1 MTKTID
7 LGIIPDSTMGENQR
21 QEQKKESKG
30 AHRNMTPMLFFF
42 FTGSRKASC
51 EARRH
56 RAKRIKMRLHRL
68 AEGGMNMK
76 KIELIIRPEKLEPL
90 KKILSKNEYSGLT
103 VMSAMGC
110 GHQKGYSEEFKKLG
124 MEINL
129 LPKLY
134 VMTVILDEDLDDI
147 LTEICEKLSTGQ
159 VGDGKIFIT
168 NVDDVMRIRTG
179 EHGESIL

>member
-1 MTKTID
+1 
-7 LGIIPDSTMGENQR
+7 
-21 QEQKKESKG
+21 
-30 AHRNMTPMLFFF
+30 
-42 FTGSRKASC
+42 
-51 EARRH
+51 
-56 RAKRIKMRLHRL
+56 
-68 AEGGMNMK
+68 MK

-134 VMTVILDEDLDDI
+134 VMTVILDEDLGTYSQRYVRNSPPVR
-147 LTEICEKLSTGQ
+147 LEMERYL
-159 VGDGKIFIT
+159 
-168 NVDDVMRIRTG
+168 
-179 EHGESIL
+179 

>member
-1 MTKTID
+1 
-7 LGIIPDSTMGENQR
+7 
-21 QEQKKESKG
+21 
-30 AHRNMTPMLFFF
+30 
-42 FTGSRKASC
+42 
-51 EARRH
+51 
-56 RAKRIKMRLHRL
+56 
-68 AEGGMNMK
+68 MK

-147 LTEICEKLSTGQ
+147 LTTGQ

>member
-1 MTKTID
+1 
-7 LGIIPDSTMGENQR
+7 
-21 QEQKKESKG
+21 
-30 AHRNMTPMLFFF
+30 MTPMLFFF

-51 EARRH
+51 EAHRH

>member
-1 MTKTID
+1 
-7 LGIIPDSTMGENQR
+7 
-21 QEQKKESKG
+21 
-30 AHRNMTPMLFFF
+30 
-42 FTGSRKASC
+42 
-51 EARRH
+51 
-56 RAKRIKMRLHRL
+56 
-68 AEGGMNMK
+68 MK

-110 GHQKGYSEEFKKLG
+110 GHQKGYSEEFKK
-124 MEINL
+124 

>member
-1 MTKTID
+1 
-7 LGIIPDSTMGENQR
+7 
-21 QEQKKESKG
+21 
-30 AHRNMTPMLFFF
+30 
-42 FTGSRKASC
+42 
-51 EARRH
+51 
-56 RAKRIKMRLHRL
+56 
-68 AEGGMNMK
+68 MK

-147 LTEICEKLSTGQ
+147 LTEICEKLFLSLHCTYSQ
-159 VGDGKIFIT
+159 VSSPAE
-168 NVDDVMRIRTG
+168 RIADSCQGR
-179 EHGESIL
+179 ECIPAN